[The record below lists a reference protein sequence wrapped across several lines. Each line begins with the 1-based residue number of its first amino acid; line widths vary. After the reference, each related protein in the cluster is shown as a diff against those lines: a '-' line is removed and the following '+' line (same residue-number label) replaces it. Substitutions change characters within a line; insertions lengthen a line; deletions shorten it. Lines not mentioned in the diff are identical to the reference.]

1 MSGCDTSTTKKKCMP
16 VHTTLKEVKCRRKI
30 REKEGKKERET
41 ERKKGIP
48 NIKCLLSS

>member
-30 REKEGKKERET
+30 REKERRKERET

-48 NIKCLLSS
+48 NVKCLLSS